1 LYAKNRSEF
10 KLRPVFREH
19 DVKSLKPYS
28 YKDEKGKFRL
38 IEIEAQGIQR
48 TEKRKQFEWRGR
60 TAPYLY
66 KRETLDAWWKDGL
79 IYTSKNDR
87 YSKKQYLS
95 DVPGILASDI
105 WTDISPIQGASKEY
119 SGFLTQKPLSL
130 LHRIISSATDEAD
143 IVADFFAGSGTTA
156 IAAATLSRNWIIC
169 DVSDVAIEVAEHRLT
184 SLAKMKEQDNQ
195 DFKGEYEIINLTS

>member
-1 LYAKNRSEF
+1 
-10 KLRPVFREH
+10 
-19 DVKSLKPYS
+19 LKPYS

-66 KRETLDAWWKDGL
+66 KRETLDSWWKNGL
-79 IYTSKNDR
+79 IYT
-87 YSKKQYLS
+87 
-95 DVPGILASDI
+95 SDI
-105 WTDISPIQGASKEY
+105 WTDISPIQGSSKEY
-119 SGFLTQKPLSL
+119 TGFLTQKPLSL
-130 LHRIISSATDEAD
+130 LHRIITSATDKGD

-169 DVSDVAIEVAEHRLT
+169 DVSNVAMEVAEQRLS
-184 SLAKMKEQDNQ
+184 SLAKMKERDIQ
-195 DFKGEYEIINLTS
+195 DFKGKYKIIDLTS